1 MEYHSVVW
9 YSSTYP
15 HPHVGRD
22 SLVSIVMCNWLDSLG
37 IESRWGRDFL
47 HLSRPVLWPTQPPMQ
62 YIPGLFRGVK
72 RPGHGVDRPP
82 SSSADAKE
90 RVELYIYSPPL
101 WAFVACS
108 RENFSFYLYQYSH
121 RH

>member
-1 MEYHSVVW
+1 
-9 YSSTYP
+9 
-15 HPHVGRD
+15 
-22 SLVSIVMCNWLDSLG
+22 
-37 IESRWGRDFL
+37 
-47 HLSRPVLWPTQPPMQ
+47 MQ
-62 YIPGLFRGVK
+62 YILGLFRGVK